1 MYSPLVNHAMAMNEV
16 AGIERFCV
24 KYFIGKNESMLQKV
38 KHFKEK
44 VSLMHKIYSVNKNSE
59 CTV

>member
-1 MYSPLVNHAMAMNEV
+1 MAMNEV